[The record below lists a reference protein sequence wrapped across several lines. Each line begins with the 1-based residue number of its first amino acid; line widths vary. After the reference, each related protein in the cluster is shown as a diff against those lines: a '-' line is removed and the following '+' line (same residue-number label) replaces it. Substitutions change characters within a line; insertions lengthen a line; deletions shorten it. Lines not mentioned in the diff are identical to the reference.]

1 MEIYKIEKPDKGWD
15 ERFLMKYGFGFY

>member
-15 ERFLMKYGFGFY
+15 ERFLMRYGFEFY